1 MPLMARCRRLG
12 TSGLFLAGRRV
23 YSRKSQGPTDYR
35 SDDIKIYVINLDRRR
50 DRLERM
56 QAIADALG
64 FEFERVSAV
73 DAKSDDFHH
82 PNAPAQVCPPR

>member
-1 MPLMARCRRLG
+1 M
-12 TSGLFLAGRRV
+12 
-23 YSRKSQGPTDYR
+23 
-35 SDDIKIYVINLDRRR
+35 KIYVINLDRRP

-56 QAIADALG
+56 QAIADSLG
-64 FEFERVSAV
+64 FEFERVSAL